1 MTVWSIA
8 LLVVAGVGAGLLGS
22 VAGLASLASYPAL
35 LAVGLPPVAANVT
48 NTVSMIGGTLGTI
61 AGSRPELRGQG
72 RVLVPLVLISMVA
85 GAVGG
90 ALLLLTPPG
99 GFEAIVPWLIAA
111 ASVLLVIGPRLRA
124 AVEGRRSARAA
135 AGDETAPGEAGV
147 GDAIA
152 LGADPR
158 PADSPGAATAPPRV
172 GPRTGAG
179 VFGVAIYGGYFGA
192 ASGVMMLALL
202 SAVWTQSLAR
212 TNAAKNVATGSAN
225 LVAAVV
231 FAFSGPVD
239 WIAAAALCAG
249 MLVGSRIGP
258 AVVRRVPATP
268 LRIAIGLAGLGL
280 ALSLWLQ

>member
-72 RVLVPLVLISMVA
+72 RVLAPLVLISMVA

-111 ASVLLVIGPRLRA
+111 ASVLLVIGPWLRA
-124 AVEGRRSARAA
+124 AVSRRRNGTLDA
-135 AGDETAPGEAGV
+135 DLD
-147 GDAIA
+147 GDAVA
-152 LGADPR
+152 LGAG
-158 PADSPGAATAPPRV
+158 PADLPGAATAPPRV
-172 GPRTGAG
+172 GPATGSG

-231 FAFSGPVD
+231 FAFGGPVN

-280 ALSLWLQ
+280 AVSLFVQ